1 MLPSDN
7 ERRNLTLKQWR
18 INRSVFIG
26 WILPVCISPAIRRAV
41 KRLLHDM
48 VGLSV
53 FLKFCDQASDC
64 VTNCG
69 LHAFEPLSSREAHR
83 GDTVRYRRSIK
94 GHDDVDR
101 TREAGTPSCFL
112 SRGSS
117 RLPRGSSRLLLQ
129 IPSCLLCLFVHLL
142 FPTLV
147 LILLAFVSHCVPPFP
162 VVRHLLAAGVPLRR
176 QFCLCLLS

>member
-1 MLPSDN
+1 MYW
-7 ERRNLTLKQWR
+7 TTQTV
-18 INRSVFIG
+18 I
-26 WILPVCISPAIRRAV
+26 PAIAPPAPPIV
-41 KRLLHDM
+41 IPCHI
-48 VGLSV
+48 SFIYNFII
-53 FLKFCDQASDC
+53 FLNSEIGRFEIIRPIFKFA
-64 VTNCG
+64 
-69 LHAFEPLSSREAHR
+69 SREAHR

-101 TREAGTPSCFL
+101 TREAGTPPCFL

-129 IPSCLLCLFVHLL
+129 IPSCLLCLFVHIL

-162 VVRHLLAAGVPLRR
+162 VVRHLLAASVPLRR
-176 QFCLCLLS
+176 QFCLCLLSWVFLLGQRIVGSINTANDWVR

>member
-1 MLPSDN
+1 MHLSEFSFALLLLLN
-7 ERRNLTLKQWR
+7 CQIL
-18 INRSVFIG
+18 IG
-26 WILPVCISPAIRRAV
+26 KAFRHLLDAIV
-41 KRLLHDM
+41 NKF
-48 VGLSV
+48 LSII
-53 FLKFCDQASDC
+53 FLNSEIGRFEIIRPIFKFA
-64 VTNCG
+64 
-69 LHAFEPLSSREAHR
+69 SREAHR

-101 TREAGTPSCFL
+101 TREAGTPPCFL

-162 VVRHLLAAGVPLRR
+162 VVRHLLAASVPLRR